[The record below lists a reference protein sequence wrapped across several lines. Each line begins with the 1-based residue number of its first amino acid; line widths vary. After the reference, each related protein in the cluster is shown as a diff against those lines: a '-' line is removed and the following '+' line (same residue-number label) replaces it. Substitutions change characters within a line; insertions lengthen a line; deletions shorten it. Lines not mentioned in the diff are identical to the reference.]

1 MGLAPMEIDSFEK
14 GINKGKSKGKQK
26 GKDNHRVKERLEA
39 KRAKESP
46 TRAPHV
52 LQLPMAC
59 AFTVGS
65 FGVSNVS
72 ARNFIDAV
80 MQSR

>member
-1 MGLAPMEIDSFEK
+1 MEIDSFEK

-59 AFTVGS
+59 AFTMGS
-65 FGVSNVS
+65 LGVSNVS

-80 MQSR
+80 IQSR